1 MLHLPY
7 YCFFSI
13 KNITLYVLMDNMPE
27 WSPIR
32 SVISTRG
39 KRRAVFTSN
48 YYRQDW
54 TTRTSI
60 ANLLPFRK

>member
-1 MLHLPY
+1 
-7 YCFFSI
+7 
-13 KNITLYVLMDNMPE
+13 MDNMPE